1 MITITGEINYISESM
16 GLLQHL
22 AAGEKYAN
30 LREKLNKNYGNPFR
44 EGLKKFALL
53 EQIEESARKALG
65 RDMDEIRSYF
75 TPFWE
80 NGMNCAGKAALLW
93 EGAGYPQAKGISE
106 IAHYLDGL
114 SETEYCKKFSAC
126 LQSILSPLQT
136 EETPAADE
144 PFAVISC
151 LMGLELADSDKWKL
165 QKIFFGRKEHQER
178 TLALL
183 EKAALLLQGF
193 SQELEAL
200 AEDFCHYW
208 NTQFQDS
215 SPSAYL
221 AERLCLN
228 IGENPLGL
236 IVRPDF
242 MHPNIGSFYTK
253 LDDDGLYLHAD
264 LFWAGILFG
273 EDFPLATGR
282 EQKDAGY
289 GNYVSQVLKLLADK
303 SKFEI
308 LSYIRDKEAYGSEL
322 AQRLGLTTATISHH
336 MSALLNANLAEM
348 KRMDK
353 RIYYTSNQK
362 ALEEALEYIKA
373 QLLS

>member
-1 MITITGEINYISESM
+1 
-16 GLLQHL
+16 
-22 AAGEKYAN
+22 
-30 LREKLNKNYGNPFR
+30 
-44 EGLKKFALL
+44 
-53 EQIEESARKALG
+53 
-65 RDMDEIRSYF
+65 
-75 TPFWE
+75 
-80 NGMNCAGKAALLW
+80 
-93 EGAGYPQAKGISE
+93 
-106 IAHYLDGL
+106 
-114 SETEYCKKFSAC
+114 
-126 LQSILSPLQT
+126 
-136 EETPAADE
+136 
-144 PFAVISC
+144 
-151 LMGLELADSDKWKL
+151 
-165 QKIFFGRKEHQER
+165 
-178 TLALL
+178 
-183 EKAALLLQGF
+183 
-193 SQELEAL
+193 
-200 AEDFCHYW
+200 
-208 NTQFQDS
+208 
-215 SPSAYL
+215 
-221 AERLCLN
+221 
-228 IGENPLGL
+228 
-236 IVRPDF
+236 

-273 EDFPLATGR
+273 EDFPLQTGR